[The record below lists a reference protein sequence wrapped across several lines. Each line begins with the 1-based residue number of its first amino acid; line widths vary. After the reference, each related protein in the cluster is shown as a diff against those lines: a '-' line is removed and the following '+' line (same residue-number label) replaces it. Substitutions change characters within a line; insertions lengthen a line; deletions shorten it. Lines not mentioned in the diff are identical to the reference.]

1 MDNAKPHVHYSD
13 RESSKMVTIRKR
25 HFRIHLGLEIL
36 LLMAFLLFA
45 AFVLLNPYGLSV
57 IEQEQMVIIAA
68 ISFPMLW
75 YAQHDTLVMNWKNRL
90 MYGVVLADDVLRIF
104 KEKIQLSAI
113 KRAEVLSFNGSVHF
127 LAIEY
132 DRATKRRTLNWTVLL
147 TMNDTED
154 IYDLCN
160 RLRGLKGW
168 SSQTRVL
175 NRTHLDWRD
184 GEPLQ

>member
-1 MDNAKPHVHYSD
+1 
-13 RESSKMVTIRKR
+13 MVTIRR
-25 HFRIHLGLEIL
+25 QRFRIHLGLEIML
-36 LLMAFLLFA
+36 LTAFLLFA
-45 AFVLLNPYGLSV
+45 IFVVFNPCGLSV

-75 YAQHDTLVMNWKNRL
+75 YAQHDTFVMVWKNRL
-90 MYGVVLADDVLRIF
+90 TYGVVLTDDVLQIF
-104 KEKIQLSAI
+104 KDKIPLSAI

-132 DRATKRRTLNWTVLL
+132 DRATKRRTLNWTVFL
-147 TMNDTED
+147 TLNDTED
-154 IYDLCN
+154 IYVLCN

-168 SSQTRVL
+168 SSQTQVL
-175 NRTHLDWRD
+175 NRTHREWRD